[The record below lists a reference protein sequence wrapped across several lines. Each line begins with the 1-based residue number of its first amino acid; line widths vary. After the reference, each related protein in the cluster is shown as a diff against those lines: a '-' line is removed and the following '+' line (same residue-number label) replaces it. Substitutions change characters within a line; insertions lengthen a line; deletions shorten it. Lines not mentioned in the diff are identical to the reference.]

1 MKNVMFSLLGASF
14 FAFATLLAA
23 ETFSG
28 VVVLNEPGMPNAD
41 SAAPSYMQMESL
53 LPGANFV
60 AVTQL
65 QSQLNASATRL
76 LVLPNGSAFPEQAWP
91 DIYGF
96 LQRGGNLLVLG
107 GRPFTRSAYHD
118 ASGWKLRDYSVR
130 FTRPLMIDQYQ
141 TTPGSE
147 GLDLEA
153 NPDLLVSLPRF
164 PWTRAFSPVIR
175 LSAVDLYKRG
185 GAAGAIDARLD
196 AIAWGLKDG
205 RKLAAPAIAI
215 DHLRNG
221 FDGGRWIFLEAEL
234 TPAFY
239 SNGQASA
246 IIQSLARMAMRGS
259 QEFTV
264 RPNLPLYLPGEP
276 IELDVNWHSAQ

>member
-1 MKNVMFSLLGASF
+1 MATHSVLERMKGHHPEMKNVMISLLCASF
-14 FAFATLLAA
+14 LAFATLLAA

-41 SAAPSYMQMESL
+41 SAVPSQGEMESL
-53 LPGANFV
+53 LPGASFV

-65 QSQLNASATRL
+65 QSQLNASSTHL
-76 LVLPNGSAFPEQAWP
+76 LVLPNGSAFPEQSWP
-91 DIYGF
+91 DIYHF

-118 ASGWKLRDYSVR
+118 ASGWEADRDYSVR

-141 TTPGSE
+141 TTPGSD
-147 GLDLEA
+147 GFDFEA
-153 NPDLLVSLPRF
+153 NPDLPVSLPRF
-164 PWTRAFSPVIR
+164 SWTRAFSPVIR

-196 AIAWGLKDG
+196 SLAWGVKDG
-205 RKLAAPAIAI
+205 RKMAAPAIVI

-221 FDGGRWIFLEAEL
+221 F
-234 TPAFY
+234 
-239 SNGQASA
+239 
-246 IIQSLARMAMRGS
+246 
-259 QEFTV
+259 
-264 RPNLPLYLPGEP
+264 
-276 IELDVNWHSAQ
+276 